1 MAVCDFGGSFFST
14 NFIDRDSCFT
24 FLSYKLPQDV
34 FVAGVEGN
42 VHQIVIRYSHF
53 DSTYAGY
60 TLHNFDLRQEFQDI
74 DDSHAPHVVPIGK
87 TLIRIDRISMNI
99 TRQVPDY
106 VLVKVSDLVDDQV
119 NLIRVECSDDDSSK
133 ITNILNVSK
142 MSNMRSL
149 VSGNADSI
157 PDFSVYSGSEFF
169 F

>member
-24 FLSYKLPQDV
+24 FLSYKLPQDI

-149 VSGNADSI
+149 VSGNADFI
-157 PDFSVYSGSEFF
+157 PDFSVFSGSEFF